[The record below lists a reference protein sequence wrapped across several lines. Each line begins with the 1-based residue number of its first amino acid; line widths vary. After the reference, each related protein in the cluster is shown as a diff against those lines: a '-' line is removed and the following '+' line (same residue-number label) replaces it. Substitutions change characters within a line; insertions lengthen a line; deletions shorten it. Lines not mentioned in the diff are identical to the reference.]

1 LEVDG
6 KKVLVIGAGRSGV
19 AAARFLAARGAVVAL
34 NDRKPLIEWSNE
46 ALALKS
52 EGVVGLLAGE
62 VPSWLLDQIELVVL
76 SPGVPT
82 GSIPVRYAE
91 RAGAEVIGE
100 VELAWRFMRGRV
112 VGITGTN
119 GKTTTTTL
127 VGEIL
132 KDAGIPAQVGGNIG
146 TPLISL
152 AEESREDGWTVA
164 ELSSYQLETV
174 RDFRPTVAVV
184 LNLMPDHMDRYES
197 LTDYGAA
204 KHRIFMNQSAGDLAV
219 LNADDPVVS
228 SWAEGLEAHVTLFSV
243 ERELEEGLFLRGG
256 REFVA
261 RTGRGGERV
270 LMSRGEMQLKGLHN
284 AQNVLAA
291 LAAGLACGATPDSMR
306 ETVRRFAPVEHRLER
321 VAEVGGV
328 TFYND
333 SKATNVDA
341 ALKALEALADEPGSV
356 VLILGGR
363 GKNAPYAPLAPLI
376 RAKGRALVTVG
387 EDAGRIESELAGVAP
402 VQRAEDLTD
411 AVRRAHAAARPGD
424 IVLLAP
430 ACASFDMFQSF
441 EHRGRVF
448 KEAVRGLQQSAIG
461 EQPKPVLLNAER

>member
-34 NDRKPLIEWSNE
+34 NDRKPLIEWSND

-82 GSIPVRYAE
+82 KSIPVRYLE

-127 VGEIL
+127 VGEL
-132 KDAGIPAQVGGNIG
+132 LRDAGIPVQVGGNIG

-152 AEESREDGWTVA
+152 AEESRDDGWTVA
-164 ELSSYQLETV
+164 ELSSYQLETI
-174 RDFRPTVAVV
+174 REFRPTVAVV

-197 LTDYGAA
+197 LVDYGAA
-204 KHRIFMNQSAGDLAV
+204 KHRIFMNQMEGDLAV
-219 LNADDPVVS
+219 LNADDAVVA
-228 SWAEGLEAHVTLFSV
+228 SWAEGLRAHVTLFSV

-261 RTGRGGERV
+261 RTERGGERV
-270 LMSRGEMQLKGLHN
+270 LMSRDEMQLKGLHN

-306 ETVRRFAPVEHRLER
+306 ETVRRFPPVEHRLER
-321 VAEVGGV
+321 VAEVEGV

-341 ALKALEALADEPGSV
+341 ALKALEALADEPGDIV
-356 VLILGGR
+356 MILGGR
-363 GKNAPYAPLAPLI
+363 GKNAPYEPLAPLL
-376 RAKGRALVTVG
+376 RAKARALVLLG
-387 EDAGRIESELAGVAP
+387 EDADRIESELAGVAP
-402 VQRAEDLTD
+402 ILRAGDLTD
-411 AVRRAHAAARPGD
+411 AVRRAHAAARRGD

-430 ACASFDMFQSF
+430 ACASWDMFQSY

-448 KEAVRGLQQSAIG
+448 KEAVKELRSEECGVRNEKA
-461 EQPKPVLLNAER
+461 NAF